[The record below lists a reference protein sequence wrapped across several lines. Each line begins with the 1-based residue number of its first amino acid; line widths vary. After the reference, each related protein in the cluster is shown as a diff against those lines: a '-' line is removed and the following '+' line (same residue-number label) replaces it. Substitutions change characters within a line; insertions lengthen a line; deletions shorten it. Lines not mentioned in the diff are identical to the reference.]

1 MTVSIFSLVSWW
13 EDACHLESGDVG
25 RLATVRQA
33 EFPDYLHNSNQDCTN
48 YILVAYANW

>member
-1 MTVSIFSLVSWW
+1 MTVSIFSSVSWW
-13 EDACHLESGDVG
+13 KDSCHLKRGDVG

-33 EFPDYLHNSNQDCTN
+33 ELPDYLHNSNQDRTN